1 MNSLAMKVNYAGV
14 FLSSLP
20 LFLLAFAL
28 RISYLTDFKSQFGFL
43 LTVLALAL
51 SLERAYHSYLNE
63 KKPLLIFSILLS
75 IISALSSLFYNFGM
89 NY

>member
-1 MNSLAMKVNYAGV
+1 MISLVMKVNYTGV

-43 LTVLALAL
+43 LTVLALAV
-51 SLERAYHSYLNE
+51 S
-63 KKPLLIFSILLS
+63 
-75 IISALSSLFYNFGM
+75 
-89 NY
+89 